1 MSHTEENEVLA
12 AILWKEWLSL
22 CFALTDVN
30 AITKA
35 LKQSEF

>member
-1 MSHTEENEVLA
+1 MCHSEENEVLA
-12 AILWKEWLSL
+12 SILWKEWIEL

-30 AITKA
+30 AIAKA

>member
-12 AILWKEWLSL
+12 SILWKEWIDL
-22 CFALTDVN
+22 CFSLTDVN
-30 AITKA
+30 AIIKA